1 MPQSERGHQRHA
13 SFLECVNKWC
23 GQPPTF
29 RLDPA
34 HERITMVDAP
44 SGVIRLLMDNGA
56 SLFLRP
62 EGLIVE
68 FLRDHE

>member
-1 MPQSERGHQRHA
+1 MPQSERWHKRQA
-13 SFLECVNKWC
+13 SFLECVNNWC
-23 GQPPTF
+23 GHPPTF

-44 SGVIRLLMDNGA
+44 SGFIRLLMDNGA